1 MRLGW
6 PGITSIIGVAS
17 GSNTGTLK
25 ALIDQTIDDI
35 ASEFQWPEL
44 NRTWNF
50 KLIKDQAAY
59 PLPPDFD
66 SHNNETWWNQGQRW
80 PLIGPLTNQVWQQY
94 KSGLITTL
102 PRQRFRV
109 SGIGNNTFEIDPTPT
124 STDDDQLAVFQYQS
138 TVRRIPRP
146 WGPNQGVVSGTDYR
160 SNDGLILRCT
170 GNGNTS
176 GTGLKPEV
184 GRDGTC
190 IWESIPDY
198 VASSIYYVG
207 QYVFANSKVYKCTT
221 SGLTTAAS
229 PSVTSGTQTIG
240 TAVFEFISTP
250 PAWAG
255 GTEYTTE
262 SSYVVNSSSKAY
274 RCLNSGV
281 SGKFGPVFFETLQ
294 EGSYPPASPK
304 TIIIPD
310 GTAQWT
316 LDYTYNSF
324 LHDNDLL
331 VLDESI
337 ITDEVVWKVL
347 ENLGFE
353 YQEKKAA
360 SEAQKE
366 IAKTKKLGASSTSFN
381 QQDQWPWAI
390 GIWSYPIQNFGI
402 ND

>member
-1 MRLGW
+1 
-6 PGITSIIGVAS
+6 
-17 GSNTGTLK
+17 
-25 ALIDQTIDDI
+25 
-35 ASEFQWPEL
+35 
-44 NRTWNF
+44 
-50 KLIKDQAAY
+50 
-59 PLPPDFD
+59 
-66 SHNNETWWNQGQRW
+66 
-80 PLIGPLTNQVWQQY
+80 
-94 KSGLITTL
+94 
-102 PRQRFRV
+102 
-109 SGIGNNTFEIDPTPT
+109 
-124 STDDDQLAVFQYQS
+124 VFQYQS

-146 WGPNQGVVSGTDYR
+146 WSANQIVVSGTDYR

-170 GNGNTS
+170 GNGTTS
-176 GTGLKPEV
+176 NTGLKPEV

-198 VASSIYYVG
+198 VVSSIYYVG

-240 TAVFEFISTP
+240 TAVFEFISAP